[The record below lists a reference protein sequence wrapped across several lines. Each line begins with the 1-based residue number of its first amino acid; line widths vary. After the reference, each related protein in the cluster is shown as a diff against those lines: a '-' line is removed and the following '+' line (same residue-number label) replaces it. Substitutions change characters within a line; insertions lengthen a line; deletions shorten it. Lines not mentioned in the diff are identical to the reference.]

1 MIDYSIL
8 LFIIAAS
15 LSSIGGIFFGLY
27 SNKIFSLGSILN
39 RKKEKKKIHDLNI
52 RKENNIENEIES
64 NQIPITANT
73 NYSDP
78 ALQTKNMQ
86 LLEDNIKIYKFEKD
100 LASSAIE
107 HILTASKN
115 KTIDNFE
122 KDRLLL
128 KYRDHLNKL
137 NNKMEKIQSEIDVTK
152 LIDLRNDL
160 ASLLDNKISDI
171 DEKIKEINTKIGSQ
185 NSLLDLRNIKKNN
198 KNKNDNNASYFN
210 KDPNSSTYDNNI
222 EQAIDNTLKSKY
234 VTSYKTDKN
243 YKQKESLVNEERKKI
258 SDLKVGVLEAL
269 KRLDKAKNVKEEI
282 KSEVLA
288 IQDNNKNEP
297 TGFIDVDK
305 ENSLSQRQNVDKNE
319 SEKYTTMPTLDTLT
333 NTIKQNNTLPKIFN
347 SLTKRQSQTNIITS
361 STSALNPILENTSNK
376 DTIINT
382 NDVNLNKKEKFDVSI
397 KENSKNIYNQ
407 NEKTPLHNAL
417 NYSKLKTGSDVKSKN
432 VSINNKDKVGTE
444 ETSSLIIN
452 NPKKKI
458 KFSFRSIFSRDK
470 RERNEEIKT
479 SDTDTDTNKKDSL
492 NNILNKKRK

>member
-27 SNKIFSLGSILN
+27 FNNIFSLGSLLN
-39 RKKEKKKIHDLNI
+39 RKKERKKIHDLNI

-73 NYSDP
+73 TYSDS

-185 NSLLDLRNIKKNN
+185 TSLLDLRNIKKNN
-198 KNKNDNNASYFN
+198 KNKNDNNSSYFN
-210 KDPNSSTYDNNI
+210 KNPNSSTYDNNI
-222 EQAIDNTLKSKY
+222 EQAIDNNLKPKY
-234 VTSYKTDKN
+234 VTSYKTDKSYN
-243 YKQKESLVNEERKKI
+243 QKESLVNEERKKI

-319 SEKYTTMPTLDTLT
+319 SEKYTTMPTLNTLT
-333 NTIKQNNTLPKIFN
+333 NTIKQNNSLPKIFN
-347 SLTKRQSQTNIITS
+347 SLTKRKSQTNIITS
-361 STSALNPILENTSNK
+361 TLALNPILENTSNK

-382 NDVNLNKKEKFDVSI
+382 NDVNSNKKEKFDISI

-417 NYSKLKTGSDVKSKN
+417 NYSKLKTASDVKSKN

-444 ETSSLIIN
+444 DTSSLVIN

-470 RERNEEIKT
+470 RVRNEEIKT
-479 SDTDTDTNKKDSL
+479 SDTDTDIDKKDSL